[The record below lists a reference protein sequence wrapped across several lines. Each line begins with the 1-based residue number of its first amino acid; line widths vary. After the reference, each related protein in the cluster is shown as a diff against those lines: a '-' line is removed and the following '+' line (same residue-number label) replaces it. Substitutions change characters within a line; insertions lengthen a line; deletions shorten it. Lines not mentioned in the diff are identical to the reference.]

1 MVIPREHSIQIKI
14 KFWAICRKI
23 QNVNF
28 FQFLSFPPFSDF
40 GQNEKKKG
48 WSFCWN
54 STERKKKDFRQKNEK
69 QKWDFHYLKFR
80 SIVARSQIISANNW
94 VRIFLFL
101 SRNFKK
107 DRNCRIFKRS
117 YFWNRFLFYICIK
130 LSILYISFNF

>member
-14 KFWAICRKI
+14 EFWAICRKI

-28 FQFLSFPPFSDF
+28 FQFLSFLFFLILDRKRKRRVGRFVGIPPKEKRKILDKKMKNR
-40 GQNEKKKG
+40 NEI
-48 WSFCWN
+48 FIIWN
-54 STERKKKDFRQKNEK
+54 SDLLLRAPRSSAQITESEF
-69 QKWDFHYLKFR
+69 FY
-80 SIVARSQIISANNW
+80 
-94 VRIFLFL
+94 FLW
-101 SRNFKK
+101 RNFKK